1 MSLINGK
8 INYNATA
15 APTTGDDNADG
26 YRVGSTWIDTTNDE
40 VYRCVDDTNGA
51 AVWVGSTLETTD
63 LGALALL
70 DSIPA
75 SKLDS
80 NSVTN
85 VKMADD
91 AVGIAEL
98 SATGTAS
105 SSTFLRGDN
114 AWTAVDTTNT
124 LTHSAITSVTN
135 AATTT
140 YSFTY
145 STSFVMVF
153 INRTLLRP
161 SEFTATNGTSITFS
175 VTLNVGDEIEVLT
188 A

>member
-1 MSLINGK
+1 
-8 INYNATA
+8 
-15 APTTGDDNADG
+15 
-26 YRVGSTWIDTTNDE
+26 
-40 VYRCVDDTNGA
+40 
-51 AVWVGSTLETTD
+51 

-91 AVGIAEL
+91 AVGIDEL

-114 AWTAVDTTNT
+114 VWTAVDTTNT
-124 LTHSAITSVTN
+124 LTHSAITTVTSGS
-135 AATTT
+135 TTT